1 MVFTGTLGSSGKLG
15 GSQEVDSVD
24 DNASMASVEE
34 EVEEELESG
43 GLLDGDDSV
52 IDTFDGTVGAGR

>member
-34 EVEEELESG
+34 ELESG